1 MTLKLYSSPRVIC
14 GIWKKKKDTNE
25 LIYKTEKHSQV
36 ENKLMVNKGD
46 SSGGSG
52 KEINE
57 DQGLSKL
64 I

>member
-1 MTLKLYSSPRVIC
+1 VES
-14 GIWKKKKDTNE
+14 GKKKKDTNE

-57 DQGLSKL
+57 EFGTNINTLLYVK
-64 I
+64 

>member
-1 MTLKLYSSPRVIC
+1 MES
-14 GIWKKKKDTNE
+14 GKKKKDTNE

-57 DQGLSKL
+57 EFGTNINTLLYVK
-64 I
+64 